1 MSRRAA
7 AGGPRTSTTAS
18 ATVAATDSG
27 AEASAAGGR
36 SLLPGPPKGIVI
48 MGVSGSGKTSVGR
61 ALAKAL
67 DYDFLDAD
75 DFHSEANVAKM
86 ASGQALTDDDRE
98 PWLAAVRDA
107 IEAALKRGRGVVMAC
122 SALRSGYR
130 DVLRQAGE
138 QVRFVYLKA
147 GRRLIAKRLSRRS
160 RHFFAPSLLDSQFAT
175 LEEPNMELE
184 RDVCV
189 VDATIPRSRMP
200 GAIIKALR
208 RAGR

>member
-1 MSRRAA
+1 
-7 AGGPRTSTTAS
+7 
-18 ATVAATDSG
+18 
-27 AEASAAGGR
+27 
-36 SLLPGPPKGIVI
+36 

-61 ALAKAL
+61 SLARTL
-67 DYDFLDAD
+67 GYDFLDAD
-75 DFHSEANVAKM
+75 DFHSEHNVAKM
-86 ASGQALTDDDRE
+86 ASGQALTDQDRR

-107 IEAALKRGRGVVMAC
+107 MSDRLAREEGVVMAC

-138 QVRFVYLKA
+138 NVRFVYLKA
-147 GRRLIAKRLSRRS
+147 GKRLIAKRLARRS

-175 LEEPNMELE
+175 LEEPNMEVE

-189 VDATIPRSRMP
+189 VDATLPRSRMP

-208 RAGR
+208 RAS